1 MLSLREKRKRAVE
14 IRKQCRII
22 EQMTIELSQNLKY
35 AEAKENKK
43 NRKRKGYTMVSVF
56 PNEEI
61 MERAFPLILSK
72 LSDDKASV
80 AESFKKLIAD
90 GVYREELYSDL

>member
-1 MLSLREKRKRAVE
+1 MLSLREKRKRAME

-61 MERAFPLILSK
+61 MERAFSSNI
-72 LSDDKASV
+72 
-80 AESFKKLIAD
+80 E
-90 GVYREELYSDL
+90 

>member
-1 MLSLREKRKRAVE
+1 MKKNSFFKEYMLSLREKRKRAVE

-35 AEAKENKK
+35 VEAKENKK

-61 MERAFPLILSK
+61 MERAFSTNI
-72 LSDDKASV
+72 
-80 AESFKKLIAD
+80 E
-90 GVYREELYSDL
+90 

>member
-1 MLSLREKRKRAVE
+1 MKKNSFFKEYMLSLREKRKRAVE

-61 MERAFPLILSK
+61 MERAFSTNI
-72 LSDDKASV
+72 
-80 AESFKKLIAD
+80 E
-90 GVYREELYSDL
+90 

>member
-1 MLSLREKRKRAVE
+1 MKKNSFFKKYMLSLREKRKRAVE

-61 MERAFPLILSK
+61 MERAFSTNI
-72 LSDDKASV
+72 
-80 AESFKKLIAD
+80 E
-90 GVYREELYSDL
+90 

>member
-1 MLSLREKRKRAVE
+1 MKKNSFFKEYMLSLREKRKRAME

-61 MERAFPLILSK
+61 MERAFSSNI
-72 LSDDKASV
+72 
-80 AESFKKLIAD
+80 E
-90 GVYREELYSDL
+90 

>member
-1 MLSLREKRKRAVE
+1 MKKNSFFKKYMLSLREKRKRAVE
-14 IRKQCRII
+14 IRKQCRKI

-61 MERAFPLILSK
+61 MERAFSTNI
-72 LSDDKASV
+72 
-80 AESFKKLIAD
+80 E
-90 GVYREELYSDL
+90 

>member
-1 MLSLREKRKRAVE
+1 MKKNSFFKEYMLSLREKRKRAVE
-14 IRKQCRII
+14 IRKQCRKI

-61 MERAFPLILSK
+61 MERAFSTNI
-72 LSDDKASV
+72 
-80 AESFKKLIAD
+80 E
-90 GVYREELYSDL
+90 

>member
-1 MLSLREKRKRAVE
+1 MKKNSFFKEYMLSLREKRKRAME

-61 MERAFPLILSK
+61 MERAFSTNI
-72 LSDDKASV
+72 
-80 AESFKKLIAD
+80 E
-90 GVYREELYSDL
+90 

>member
-1 MLSLREKRKRAVE
+1 MKKNSFFKKYMLSLREKRKRAVE

-43 NRKRKGYTMVSVF
+43 NRKRKEYTMVSVF

-61 MERAFPLILSK
+61 MERAFSTNI
-72 LSDDKASV
+72 
-80 AESFKKLIAD
+80 E
-90 GVYREELYSDL
+90 

>member
-1 MLSLREKRKRAVE
+1 MLSLREKRKRAME

-61 MERAFPLILSK
+61 MERAFSTNI
-72 LSDDKASV
+72 
-80 AESFKKLIAD
+80 E
-90 GVYREELYSDL
+90 

>member
-1 MLSLREKRKRAVE
+1 MKKNLSENMLSLREKRKRAVE
-14 IRKQCRII
+14 IRKQCRKI

-61 MERAFPLILSK
+61 MERAFSTNI
-72 LSDDKASV
+72 
-80 AESFKKLIAD
+80 E
-90 GVYREELYSDL
+90 

>member
-1 MLSLREKRKRAVE
+1 MKKNSFFKEYMLSLREKRRRAVE
-14 IRKQCRII
+14 IKKQCRII

-35 AEAKENKK
+35 AEAKENKN

-61 MERAFPLILSK
+61 MERAFSTNI
-72 LSDDKASV
+72 
-80 AESFKKLIAD
+80 E
-90 GVYREELYSDL
+90 

>member
-1 MLSLREKRKRAVE
+1 MKKNSFFKEYMLSLREKRKRAVE
-14 IRKQCRII
+14 IRKQCRKI
-22 EQMTIELSQNLKY
+22 EQMTIELSHNLKY

-61 MERAFPLILSK
+61 MERAFSTNI
-72 LSDDKASV
+72 
-80 AESFKKLIAD
+80 E
-90 GVYREELYSDL
+90 

>member
-1 MLSLREKRKRAVE
+1 MKKNSFFKEYMLSLREKRKRAVE
-14 IRKQCRII
+14 IRKQCRKI

-61 MERAFPLILSK
+61 MEKSLF
-72 LSDDKASV
+72 
-80 AESFKKLIAD
+80 
-90 GVYREELYSDL
+90 G

>member
-1 MLSLREKRKRAVE
+1 MKKNSFFKEYVHALREKRKRAVE
-14 IRKQCRII
+14 LRKQCRII

-61 MERAFPLILSK
+61 MERAFSTNI
-72 LSDDKASV
+72 
-80 AESFKKLIAD
+80 E
-90 GVYREELYSDL
+90 

>member
-1 MLSLREKRKRAVE
+1 MKKNSFFKEYMLSLREKRKRAVE

-22 EQMTIELSQNLKY
+22 KQMTIELSQNLKY

-61 MERAFPLILSK
+61 MERAFSTNI
-72 LSDDKASV
+72 
-80 AESFKKLIAD
+80 E
-90 GVYREELYSDL
+90 

>member
-1 MLSLREKRKRAVE
+1 MKKNSFFKEYILSLREKRKRAVE
-14 IRKQCRII
+14 IRKQCRKI

-61 MERAFPLILSK
+61 MERAFSTNI
-72 LSDDKASV
+72 
-80 AESFKKLIAD
+80 E
-90 GVYREELYSDL
+90 

>member
-1 MLSLREKRKRAVE
+1 MKKNSFFKEYILSLREKRKRAVE

-61 MERAFPLILSK
+61 MERAFSTNI
-72 LSDDKASV
+72 
-80 AESFKKLIAD
+80 E
-90 GVYREELYSDL
+90 

>member
-1 MLSLREKRKRAVE
+1 MIIPSFFKEYMLSLREKRKRDRE
-14 IRKQCRII
+14 LKKQCRII

-61 MERAFPLILSK
+61 MERAFSTDIN
-72 LSDDKASV
+72 
-80 AESFKKLIAD
+80 
-90 GVYREELYSDL
+90 

>member
-1 MLSLREKRKRAVE
+1 MKKNSFFKEYMLSLREKRKRAVE

-35 AEAKENKK
+35 AEAKKNKK

-61 MERAFPLILSK
+61 MERAFSTNI
-72 LSDDKASV
+72 
-80 AESFKKLIAD
+80 E
-90 GVYREELYSDL
+90 

>member
-1 MLSLREKRKRAVE
+1 MKKNSFFKEYMLSLREKRKRAVE

-56 PNEEI
+56 PNEKI
-61 MERAFPLILSK
+61 MERAFSTNI
-72 LSDDKASV
+72 
-80 AESFKKLIAD
+80 E
-90 GVYREELYSDL
+90 

>member
-1 MLSLREKRKRAVE
+1 MKKNSFFKEYMLSLREKRKTAVE

-61 MERAFPLILSK
+61 MERAFSTNI
-72 LSDDKASV
+72 
-80 AESFKKLIAD
+80 E
-90 GVYREELYSDL
+90 

>member
-1 MLSLREKRKRAVE
+1 MKKNSFFKEYMLSLREKRKRAVD

-43 NRKRKGYTMVSVF
+43 NRK
-56 PNEEI
+56 
-61 MERAFPLILSK
+61 
-72 LSDDKASV
+72 DDKWNSQRS
-80 AESFKKLIAD
+80 ECIF
-90 GVYREELYSDL
+90 RRCE

>member
-1 MLSLREKRKRAVE
+1 MKKNSFFKEYMLSLREKRKRAVE

-61 MERAFPLILSK
+61 MERAFSTNT
-72 LSDDKASV
+72 
-80 AESFKKLIAD
+80 E
-90 GVYREELYSDL
+90 

>member
-1 MLSLREKRKRAVE
+1 MKKNSFFKEYMLSLREKRKRAVE

-61 MERAFPLILSK
+61 MERAFSTN
-72 LSDDKASV
+72 V
-80 AESFKKLIAD
+80 E
-90 GVYREELYSDL
+90 

>member
-61 MERAFPLILSK
+61 MERAFSTNI
-72 LSDDKASV
+72 
-80 AESFKKLIAD
+80 E
-90 GVYREELYSDL
+90 

>member
-1 MLSLREKRKRAVE
+1 MKKNSFFKEYMLSLREKRKRAVE
-14 IRKQCRII
+14 IKS

-61 MERAFPLILSK
+61 MERAFSTNI
-72 LSDDKASV
+72 
-80 AESFKKLIAD
+80 E
-90 GVYREELYSDL
+90 

>member
-1 MLSLREKRKRAVE
+1 MKKNSFFKEYMLSLREKRKRDVE

-61 MERAFPLILSK
+61 MERAFSTNI
-72 LSDDKASV
+72 
-80 AESFKKLIAD
+80 E
-90 GVYREELYSDL
+90 

>member
-1 MLSLREKRKRAVE
+1 MIIPSFFKEYMLSLREKRKRDRE
-14 IRKQCRII
+14 LKKQCRII

-56 PNEEI
+56 PNEKI
-61 MERAFPLILSK
+61 MERAFSTDIN
-72 LSDDKASV
+72 
-80 AESFKKLIAD
+80 
-90 GVYREELYSDL
+90 

>member
-1 MLSLREKRKRAVE
+1 MKKNSFFKEYMLSLREKRKRAVE
-14 IRKQCRII
+14 IRKQCRKI

-61 MERAFPLILSK
+61 MERAFSPNI
-72 LSDDKASV
+72 
-80 AESFKKLIAD
+80 E
-90 GVYREELYSDL
+90 

>member
-14 IRKQCRII
+14 IRKQCRKI

-61 MERAFPLILSK
+61 MERAFSTNI
-72 LSDDKASV
+72 
-80 AESFKKLIAD
+80 E
-90 GVYREELYSDL
+90 

>member
-1 MLSLREKRKRAVE
+1 MKKNSFFKEYMLSLREKRKRAVE
-14 IRKQCRII
+14 IRKQCRKI

-61 MERAFPLILSK
+61 IDRAFSTNI
-72 LSDDKASV
+72 
-80 AESFKKLIAD
+80 E
-90 GVYREELYSDL
+90 